1 MAVSWFLHFLIL
13 QTLCLMSSDVYNQP
27 QGVGVST
34 TAAPGASILE
44 AKRRAEQ
51 QGGTWYRGR
60 WHSASSLG
68 VTTVEGGSS
77 TTPTVKPPPGNR
89 TLQRL
94 SVLSYNLGGVTPEVY
109 DTFREWLHGSC
120 QADIVLLQET
130 HWGFGREDNQWL
142 LDDWIAIT
150 SADSSSRFS
159 GVAAFLRRS
168 KFQEDAISR
177 CTWIPGRLLHIR
189 CQGHRAVLDIVVG
202 YQWVWQ
208 EKDAHKV
215 ARKRA
220 TFWTKLGCLCQGL
233 PTRHLLIM
241 GADFNSTARPISGL
255 VGRGLHPTTRAHD
268 LDFEA
273 LLLEQK
279 LVLLNTWTSATPRL
293 SRTFLHGTQSSQ
305 IDFVLTRRR
314 HADLEAKTAHPTTLD
329 LVPWR
334 LGPKHRMAGEEQ
346 MEVDQRAAVARN
358 EVDLVFGRPLA
369 AAEKEK
375 ETEEDRPPKWPKQ
388 EGGGKGF
395 QQSNWSG
402 WGGNRQK
409 RQWEPA
415 QPTGTSCPDKATQEL
430 LQVATRLLLR
440 HENEL
445 ARLRA
450 DTSFVLF
457 IDTGSHSCLQLL
469 KDAGA
474 KWSELYS
481 QGQVTMPL
489 RAMLMMGLVQEL
501 KRALEGVRV
510 DEDKYTRCK
519 EAGWA
524 RDGAM
529 ALNPHWVFHGWDS
542 KAKKQIVLEK
552 EPLSNSEI
560 LRMLDTMEMESHVH
574 KEGVLQ
580 CFKSAKPYEELESA
594 EVAPFVLTISLRT
607 QAADE
612 LHDIFTRL
620 SGNAC
625 CKLLGF
631 RVRPERGACQP
642 LAKLLEQKFQETEYC
657 DWKKTTSWR
666 ARSSA

>member
-1 MAVSWFLHFLIL
+1 M
-13 QTLCLMSSDVYNQP
+13 
-27 QGVGVST
+27 
-34 TAAPGASILE
+34 
-44 AKRRAEQ
+44 
-51 QGGTWYRGR
+51 
-60 WHSASSLG
+60 
-68 VTTVEGGSS
+68 
-77 TTPTVKPPPGNR
+77 
-89 TLQRL
+89 
-94 SVLSYNLGGVTPEVY
+94 
-109 DTFREWLHGSC
+109 
-120 QADIVLLQET
+120 
-130 HWGFGREDNQWL
+130 
-142 LDDWIAIT
+142 DDWIAIT

-168 KFQEDAISR
+168 KFQEDAISH

-189 CQGHRAVLDIVVG
+189 CQGHRAVLDVVVA

-208 EKDAHKV
+208 EKDADK
-215 ARKRA
+215 
-220 TFWTKLGCLCQGL
+220 
-233 PTRHLLIM
+233 
-241 GADFNSTARPISGL
+241 
-255 VGRGLHPTTRAHD
+255 
-268 LDFEA
+268 A

-279 LVLLNTWTSATPRL
+279 LVLLNTWTS
-293 SRTFLHGTQSSQ
+293 

-314 HADLEAKTAHPTTLD
+314 HADLEAKTAHPTALD
-329 LVPWR
+329 LVPWFVEFQRASKALRRASRQRRRNWLEHQVTLAEDAFTFQTTGLQLEFSEAEIR
-334 LGPKHRMAGEEQ
+334 LHAACIRSTLHYGLHAVGLTDAVLRRLEAFDARMAGEEQ

-375 ETEEDRPPKWPKQ
+375 EKEEDRPPKWPKQ
-388 EGGGKGF
+388 EGGGKGS

-409 RQWEPA
+409 RQLEPA
-415 QPTGTSCPDKATQEL
+415 QPTGNSCPDKATQEL
-430 LQVATRLLLR
+430 LQ
-440 HENEL
+440 
-445 ARLRA
+445 
-450 DTSFVLF
+450 
-457 IDTGSHSCLQLL
+457 
-469 KDAGA
+469 DAGA

-489 RAMLMMGLVQEL
+489 RVMLMMGLVQEL
-501 KRALEGVRV
+501 KRALEEVRV
-510 DEDKYTRCK
+510 EEDKYARCK

-524 RDGAM
+524 R
-529 ALNPHWVFHGWDS
+529 
-542 KAKKQIVLEK
+542 AKKQIVLEK
-552 EPLSNSEI
+552 DPLSNSEI
-560 LRMLDTMEMESHVH
+560 LRMLDTMESHVH
-574 KEGVLQ
+574 REGVPQ

-631 RVRPERGACQP
+631 RVRPERGARQP

-657 DWKKTTSWR
+657 DWKKATSWR